1 MAVST
6 IDNSGISASAA
17 ISTSKLGAGAVLQVV
32 NATYN
37 TQISAS
43 TTGVATGLVG
53 TITPSSSSS
62 KILLLLSQAVN
73 MTQSGGA
80 NLYSYFTITRG
91 ATQIYSGVSAEN
103 QLNSG
108 TQLGYRWNLNWL
120 DSPAT
125 TSATT
130 YTVYINAQS
139 GAPIYVNISAN
150 PASITLLEIAG

>member
-1 MAVST
+1 
-6 IDNSGISASAA
+6 
-17 ISTSKLGAGAVLQVV
+17 VLQVV
-32 NATYN
+32 NATYS
-37 TQISAS
+37 TQVSAS
-43 TTGVATGLVG
+43 TTGVATGLAG

-62 KILLLLSQAVN
+62 KILLLLSQVIN
-73 MTQSGGA
+73 MTNSPSA

-91 ATQIYSGVSAEN
+91 ATQIYSGVSQEQ

-108 TQLGYRWNLNWL
+108 SQLGYRWNLNWL

-139 GAPIYVNISAN
+139 GVPIYMNVSAN
-150 PASITLLEIAG
+150 PASITLMEIAA